1 MITVLILVAMFSA
14 QRYGTDF
21 VGAAFAP
28 ILVIW
33 LLAIAG
39 TLPFFFS
46 TKSKECLEKLAF
58 GPIAVGLVM
67 ASQ

>member
-1 MITVLILVAMFSA
+1 MSRAPSAEVVIVITVIILVAMFSA

-28 ILVIW
+28 ILVFW

-39 TLPFFFS
+39 TLI
-46 TKSKECLEKLAF
+46 LL
-58 GPIAVGLVM
+58 LH
-67 ASQ
+67 Q

>member
-1 MITVLILVAMFSA
+1 MPAEVVIVVTVLILVVMFSA

-39 TLPFFFS
+39 TPALLLKQRDGMS
-46 TKSKECLEKLAF
+46 LKIC
-58 GPIAVGLVM
+58 M
-67 ASQ
+67 